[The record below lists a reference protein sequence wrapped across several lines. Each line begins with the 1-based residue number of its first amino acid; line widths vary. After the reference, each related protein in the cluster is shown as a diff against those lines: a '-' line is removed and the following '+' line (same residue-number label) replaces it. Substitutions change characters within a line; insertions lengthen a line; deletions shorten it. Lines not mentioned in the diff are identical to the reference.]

1 MKIER
6 DHPKILIADTI
17 HLTFLLPENAGNV
30 SGTMFSGV
38 AEVMMVVKVKV
49 FADLRQYIPELGLGE
64 SLAVK
69 VESGV
74 TIRQLFEQLEIPES
88 EIKLAFVN
96 GISREFE
103 DILSDGDEVS
113 FFSPVGGG

>member
-1 MKIER
+1 
-6 DHPKILIADTI
+6 
-17 HLTFLLPENAGNV
+17 
-30 SGTMFSGV
+30 MFSGV

-64 SLAVK
+64 SLAVQ

>member
-1 MKIER
+1 
-6 DHPKILIADTI
+6 
-17 HLTFLLPENAGNV
+17 
-30 SGTMFSGV
+30 
-38 AEVMMVVKVKV
+38 MMVVKVKV

>member
-1 MKIER
+1 
-6 DHPKILIADTI
+6 
-17 HLTFLLPENAGNV
+17 
-30 SGTMFSGV
+30 
-38 AEVMMVVKVKV
+38 MVVKVKV

-69 VESGV
+69 VASGV

>member
-1 MKIER
+1 
-6 DHPKILIADTI
+6 
-17 HLTFLLPENAGNV
+17 
-30 SGTMFSGV
+30 
-38 AEVMMVVKVKV
+38 MVVKVKV

-64 SLAVK
+64 SLDVK

>member
-1 MKIER
+1 MI
-6 DHPKILIADTI
+6 
-17 HLTFLLPENAGNV
+17 
-30 SGTMFSGV
+30 
-38 AEVMMVVKVKV
+38 VKVKV

-64 SLAVK
+64 SLDVQVA
-69 VESGV
+69 SGV

>member
-1 MKIER
+1 
-6 DHPKILIADTI
+6 
-17 HLTFLLPENAGNV
+17 
-30 SGTMFSGV
+30 
-38 AEVMMVVKVKV
+38 MVVKVKV

>member
-1 MKIER
+1 M
-6 DHPKILIADTI
+6 
-17 HLTFLLPENAGNV
+17 
-30 SGTMFSGV
+30 
-38 AEVMMVVKVKV
+38 
-49 FADLRQYIPELGLGE
+49 
-64 SLAVK
+64 K

-113 FFSPVGGG
+113 FSRLLVEGN

>member
-1 MKIER
+1 
-6 DHPKILIADTI
+6 
-17 HLTFLLPENAGNV
+17 
-30 SGTMFSGV
+30 MFSGM

>member
-1 MKIER
+1 M
-6 DHPKILIADTI
+6 
-17 HLTFLLPENAGNV
+17 
-30 SGTMFSGV
+30 
-38 AEVMMVVKVKV
+38 
-49 FADLRQYIPELGLGE
+49 
-64 SLAVK
+64 K

-74 TIRQLFEQLEIPES
+74 TSGSFRQLEIPES

>member
-1 MKIER
+1 
-6 DHPKILIADTI
+6 
-17 HLTFLLPENAGNV
+17 
-30 SGTMFSGV
+30 
-38 AEVMMVVKVKV
+38 MVVKVKV

-64 SLAVK
+64 SLAVQ

>member
-1 MKIER
+1 
-6 DHPKILIADTI
+6 
-17 HLTFLLPENAGNV
+17 
-30 SGTMFSGV
+30 
-38 AEVMMVVKVKV
+38 MVVKVKV
-49 FADLRQYIPELGLGE
+49 FADLRQYIPELGLGGE

>member
-1 MKIER
+1 
-6 DHPKILIADTI
+6 
-17 HLTFLLPENAGNV
+17 
-30 SGTMFSGV
+30 
-38 AEVMMVVKVKV
+38 MVVKVKV

-64 SLAVK
+64 SLDVQ

>member
-1 MKIER
+1 
-6 DHPKILIADTI
+6 
-17 HLTFLLPENAGNV
+17 
-30 SGTMFSGV
+30 
-38 AEVMMVVKVKV
+38 MVVKIKV

-64 SLAVK
+64 SLDVQ